1 MQTPRT
7 IRLVHVCFQNLIS
20 RAVISPLPPATS
32 YGFATSSSAMQTCFR
47 RTTTMLIT
55 STIRAPTA
63 NARSRPTIRLLS
75 GTSDSPSSSN
85 SSSSGVRNQTRCVAN
100 GCKQKRKHLAS
111 YRYTSRQDFE
121 SSPFI
126 TTQHRNMSSSVAAK
140 QGLVAVEEARRFMV
154 DCLVKS
160 KTPLAHAKQQADLLL
175 EADYRGHF
183 SHGMNRLEMYIN
195 DLHKNACSGEAVP
208 TVLNETPATA
218 WVDGNNG
225 LGAVVGNFCMD
236 LAIRKAKEVGVG
248 WVCAKRSNHYGIAG
262 WYTLRAMDS
271 GCIGMS
277 MTNTS
282 PLASP
287 TRSKEA
293 ALGTNPISVGAPG
306 KDGDGFV
313 LDMATTAVAVGKI
326 EMQRRKNE
334 PIPVGWAQGP
344 DGHPTTDASVAF
356 DTACLMPLGGTEVTS
371 GYKGY
376 GLGAMVEV
384 FCGILSGANYATK
397 IRKWTHAGADS
408 EADLGQCFVAINPAC
423 FAPGFEGRLSDMN
436 SILRNMPMTD
446 PNHPVLVA
454 GDPERMHMAKVDK
467 DGGLPYHVNQIKTC
481 TELSERLG
489 VKPIEVI

>member
-1 MQTPRT
+1 MQTTRT
-7 IRLVHVCFQNLIS
+7 VRLARACFQNLITTG
-20 RAVISPLPPATS
+20 APLTPLPS
-32 YGFATSSSAMQTCFR
+32 HGFATCDASSRIVQTPAHNT
-47 RTTTMLIT
+47 TTTMLTNVAVRLISVSEVTGT
-55 STIRAPTA
+55 STSSTNCADSCVWKQR
-63 NARSRPTIRLLS
+63 RPHLTS
-75 GTSDSPSSSN
+75 GRQVLDS
-85 SSSSGVRNQTRCVAN
+85 T
-100 GCKQKRKHLAS
+100 
-111 YRYTSRQDFE
+111 
-121 SSPFI
+121 PFI
-126 TTQHRNMSSSVAAK
+126 HTQQHRKMSSSVAAK

-154 DCLVKS
+154 DCLVKA
-160 KTPLAHAKQQADLLL
+160 KTPLAHAKQQADLLV

-195 DLHKNACSGEAVP
+195 DLHKNSCNGEAIP
-208 TVLNETPATA
+208 AVLNETPATA

-225 LGAVVGNFCMD
+225 LGAVVGNYCMD

-262 WYTLRAMDS
+262 WYTLRAMNA

-344 DGHPTTDASVAF
+344 DGHPTTDANVAF
-356 DTACLMPLGGTEVTS
+356 ETACLMPLGGTELTS

-384 FCGILSGANYATK
+384 FCGILAGSNYATK

-423 FAPGFEGRLSDMN
+423 FAPGFEGRLSDLN

-446 PNHPVLVA
+446 PDHPVLVA
-454 GDPERMHMAKVDK
+454 GDPERIHMAKVDK
-467 DGGLPYHVNQIKTC
+467 EGGLPYHVNQIKTC

-489 VKPIEVI
+489 VKPIEQ

>member
-1 MQTPRT
+1 M
-7 IRLVHVCFQNLIS
+7 
-20 RAVISPLPPATS
+20 
-32 YGFATSSSAMQTCFR
+32 SSSA
-47 RTTTMLIT
+47 
-55 STIRAPTA
+55 TA
-63 NARSRPTIRLLS
+63 
-75 GTSDSPSSSN
+75 
-85 SSSSGVRNQTRCVAN
+85 
-100 GCKQKRKHLAS
+100 
-111 YRYTSRQDFE
+111 
-121 SSPFI
+121 
-126 TTQHRNMSSSVAAK
+126 AAATK

-154 DCLVKS
+154 DCLVRS
-160 KTPLAHAKQQADLLL
+160 KTPLAHAKQQADLLV

-262 WYTLRAMDS
+262 WYTLRAMNA

-306 KDGDGFV
+306 KEGDGFV

-344 DGHPTTDASVAF
+344 DGHPTTDAGVAF
-356 DTACLMPLGGTEVTS
+356 DTACLMPLGGTELTS

-408 EADLGQCFVAINPAC
+408 EADLGQCFVAINPSC
-423 FAPGFEGRLSDMN
+423 FAPGFEGRLSDLN

-446 PNHPVLVA
+446 PEHPVLVA
-454 GDPERMHMAKVDK
+454 GDPERLHMAKVDR

-489 VKPIEVI
+489 VKPIECIRGVKVGYPLKLNIVEKKEVNADFNSEFITRMLPRLEWSAICAAAANIGSDIPSTMPTDILNDMETLQKLHHILLEVDVVEGTLECPETGRIFPINKGVPNMLLNEDEV

>member
-7 IRLVHVCFQNLIS
+7 VRLVHVCFQNLIS
-20 RAVISPLPPATS
+20 RAVISPLPPPAS
-32 YGFATSSSAMQTCFR
+32 YGFAPSSSAVQTSSR
-47 RTTTMLIT
+47 RTNTMLIT
-55 STIRAPTA
+55 STIRATTA
-63 NARSRPTIRLLS
+63 NARSRPIIRLLS
-75 GTSDSPSSSN
+75 ATTNSPLSSN
-85 SSSSGVRNQTRCVAN
+85 STSSGVQNQNRNVAN
-100 GCKQKRKHLAS
+100 DCKQKHKHLAS
-111 YRYTSRQDFE
+111 CPYTSRQDFE
-121 SSPFI
+121 TSPFI

-208 TVLNETPATA
+208 TILNETPATA

-423 FAPGFEGRLSDMN
+423 FAPGFEGRLSDLN

-489 VKPIEVI
+489 VKPIDVI

>member
-1 MQTPRT
+1 MALNWF
-7 IRLVHVCFQNLIS
+7 RL
-20 RAVISPLPPATS
+20 R
-32 YGFATSSSAMQTCFR
+32 Y
-47 RTTTMLIT
+47 
-55 STIRAPTA
+55 
-63 NARSRPTIRLLS
+63 RSRLLPGAVDTFLS
-75 GTSDSPSSSN
+75 
-85 SSSSGVRNQTRCVAN
+85 
-100 GCKQKRKHLAS
+100 H
-111 YRYTSRQDFE
+111 
-121 SSPFI
+121 SPFFHVQHQKQRSMS
-126 TTQHRNMSSSVAAK
+126 TTGAAK
-140 QGLVAVEEARRFMV
+140 KGLVAVEEARRFMV
-154 DCLVKS
+154 DCLIKS
-160 KTPLAHAKQQADLLL
+160 NTPPAHAKQQADLLV

-195 DLHKNACSGEAVP
+195 DLHKNACNGSAVP
-208 TVLNETPATA
+208 AVLNETPATA

-262 WYTLRAMDS
+262 WYTLRAMNA

-356 DTACLMPLGGTEVTS
+356 DTACLMPLGGTELTS

-384 FCGILSGANYATK
+384 FCGVLAGANYATK

-423 FAPGFEGRLSDMN
+423 FAPGFEGRLSDLTG
-436 SILRNMPMTD
+436 ILRNMPMTD

-454 GDPERMHMAKVDK
+454 GDPELHHMAMVDK
-467 DGGLPYHVNQIKTC
+467 EGGLAYHVNQIKTC
-481 TELSERLG
+481 SELSERLG

>member
-1 MQTPRT
+1 MHAPVR
-7 IRLVHVCFQNLIS
+7 RFVHNICFQNRIS
-20 RAVISPLPPATS
+20 RGTVVAIAIPLPPLRTS
-32 YGFATSSSAMQTCFR
+32 HGYATSSSIIVQTCASH
-47 RTTTMLIT
+47 RTTTTMIT
-55 STIRAPTA
+55 STIRLIRA
-63 NARSRPTIRLLS
+63 NVRSGPVAAARQLS
-75 GTSDSPSSSN
+75 STSSTVSPSDSLSTA
-85 SSSSGVRNQTRCVAN
+85 GVLQEQNQTN
-100 GCKQKRKHLAS
+100 GWKRFS
-111 YRYTSRQDFE
+111 NRQPNFDQ
-121 SSPFI
+121 SQRR
-126 TTQHRNMSSSVAAK
+126 TMSSSAAAK

-154 DCLVKS
+154 DCLVRS
-160 KTPLAHAKQQADLLL
+160 KTPLAHAKQQADLLV

-208 TVLNETPATA
+208 TILNETPATA

-262 WYTLRAMDS
+262 WYTLRAMNA

-306 KDGDGFV
+306 QDGDGFV

-408 EADLGQCFVAINPAC
+408 EADLGQCFVAINPGC
-423 FAPGFEGRLSDMN
+423 FAPGFEGRLSDLN

-454 GDPERMHMAKVDK
+454 GDPERLHMAKVDQE
-467 DGGLPYHVNQIKTC
+467 GGLPYHVNQIKTC
-481 TELSERLG
+481 TELSQRLG

>member
-1 MQTPRT
+1 MQAPP
-7 IRLVHVCFQNLIS
+7 VHRFVRICFQNRIS
-20 RAVISPLPPATS
+20 RGAVVAITTPLPPRTS
-32 YGFATSSSAMQTCFR
+32 HGYATSSSIIVQTCAFPYR
-47 RTTTMLIT
+47 NTTTTMIT
-55 STIRAPTA
+55 STARLFRANVRSGAVAARQLSTSSLSSTSSTA
-63 NARSRPTIRLLS
+63 GLLPETNRPKHWKHCGGS
-75 GTSDSPSSSN
+75 G
-85 SSSSGVRNQTRCVAN
+85 
-100 GCKQKRKHLAS
+100 
-111 YRYTSRQDFE
+111 
-121 SSPFI
+121 
-126 TTQHRNMSSSVAAK
+126 QHYFDQSQRRTMSSSAAAK
-140 QGLVAVEEARRFMV
+140 QGLVAVDEARRFMV
-154 DCLVKS
+154 DCLVRA
-160 KTPLAHAKQQADLLL
+160 KTPLAHAKQQADLLV

-262 WYTLRAMDS
+262 WYTLRAMNA

-344 DGHPTTDASVAF
+344 DGHPTTDACVAF
-356 DTACLMPLGGTEVTS
+356 DTACLMPLGGTELTS

-423 FAPGFEGRLSDMN
+423 FAPGFEGRLSDLN

-454 GDPERMHMAKVDK
+454 GDPERIHMAKVDQ

>member
-1 MQTPRT
+1 MQTP
-7 IRLVHVCFQNLIS
+7 VVSGS
-20 RAVISPLPPATS
+20 RFVRMYFKGLMARAECIAAPTQTPSS
-32 YGFATSSSAMQTCFR
+32 HGYATSSSMSIAQTSSR
-47 RTTTMLIT
+47 WVTTI
-55 STIRAPTA
+55 AA
-63 NARSRPTIRLLS
+63 PTIRRGMDGNAGAVRQLS
-75 GTSDSPSSSN
+75 AKASCSTLSSTSAIVGVEQQGSESHGWN
-85 SSSSGVRNQTRCVAN
+85 KRNHLCSGSTPFFYAQQQR
-100 GCKQKRKHLAS
+100 S
-111 YRYTSRQDFE
+111 MSTSG
-121 SSPFI
+121 
-126 TTQHRNMSSSVAAK
+126 AAK
-140 QGLVAVEEARRFMV
+140 KGLVPVEEARRFMV
-154 DCLVKS
+154 DCLVNS
-160 KTPLAHAKQQADLLL
+160 KTPLAHAKQQADLLV

-195 DLHKNACSGEAVP
+195 DLHKNACNGEAVP
-208 TVLNETPATA
+208 SVLNETPATA

-262 WYTLRAMDS
+262 WYTLRAMNA

-356 DTACLMPLGGTEVTS
+356 ETACLMPLGGTELTS

-384 FCGILSGANYATK
+384 FCGVLAGANYATK

-423 FAPGFEGRLSDMN
+423 FAPGFEGRLSDLT

-454 GDPERMHMAKVDK
+454 GDPELHHMAMVDRE
-467 DGGLPYHVNQIKTC
+467 GGLAYHVNQIKTC

-489 VKPIEVI
+489 VKPIAVI

>member
-1 MQTPRT
+1 MGTACKPVPLKKTPPSPVVRYLCPPSSSTLHART
-7 IRLVHVCFQNLIS
+7 ML
-20 RAVISPLPPATS
+20 AT
-32 YGFATSSSAMQTCFR
+32 TSSSLVSFLR
-47 RTTTMLIT
+47 
-55 STIRAPTA
+55 RAPTPQWHVSVGVA
-63 NARSRPTIRLLS
+63 QGMCARQIHTLLVLLEPVVPHQSVVGQRSWNTQKRKQYYQHRASS
-75 GTSDSPSSSN
+75 GTLGSN
-85 SSSSGVRNQTRCVAN
+85 SSRT
-100 GCKQKRKHLAS
+100 
-111 YRYTSRQDFE
+111 
-121 SSPFI
+121 
-126 TTQHRNMSSSVAAK
+126 MSVAASK
-140 QGLVAVEEARRFMV
+140 QGLVALEEARRFMV

-160 KTPLAHAKQQADLLL
+160 KTPLSHAQQQADLLA

-195 DLHKNACSGEAVP
+195 DLHKNACDGAAVP
-208 TVLNETPATA
+208 TILNETPATA

-236 LAIRKAKEVGVG
+236 LAIKKAKEVGVG

-262 WYTLRAMDS
+262 WYTLRAMKA

-293 ALGTNPISVGAPG
+293 ALGTNPISVGAPA

-334 PIPVGWAQGP
+334 PIPHGWAQGP

-356 DTACLMPLGGTEVTS
+356 DTACLMPLGGSELTS

-376 GLGAMVEV
+376 GLGAMVEM
-384 FCGILSGANYATK
+384 FCGVLAGANYATK

-423 FAPGFEGRLSDMN
+423 FAPGFEDRLSDMN
-436 SILRNMPMTD
+436 GILRNMPTTD
-446 PNHPVLVA
+446 PTLPVLVA
-454 GDPERMHMAKVDK
+454 GDPERHHMEKVDK
-467 DGGLPYHVNQIKTC
+467 DGGLAYHVNQIKTC

-489 VKPIEVI
+489 VKPIVLV

>member
-1 MQTPRT
+1 MSAPIVGLLRGTAKRLLVGPAAPTPPRGPGAVVRVTAATMTTPALEANSARWRLTAQIQGGRQPSNIADPSSDRT
-7 IRLVHVCFQNLIS
+7 LEEINHLRRSASARVGSFYHTQ
-20 RAVISPLPPATS
+20 RRTM
-32 YGFATSSSAMQTCFR
+32 SSAAT
-47 RTTTMLIT
+47 
-55 STIRAPTA
+55 
-63 NARSRPTIRLLS
+63 
-75 GTSDSPSSSN
+75 
-85 SSSSGVRNQTRCVAN
+85 
-100 GCKQKRKHLAS
+100 
-111 YRYTSRQDFE
+111 
-121 SSPFI
+121 
-126 TTQHRNMSSSVAAK
+126 K

-154 DCLVKS
+154 DCLVKA
-160 KTPLAHAKQQADLLL
+160 KTPLAHAKQQADLLT

-195 DLHKNACSGEAVP
+195 DLHKNACDGAAEP
-208 TVLNETPATA
+208 TILNETPATA

-236 LAIRKAKEVGVG
+236 LAIKKAKEVGVG

-262 WYTLRAMDS
+262 WYTMRAMNA

-293 ALGTNPISVGAPG
+293 ALGTNPISVGAPAL
-306 KDGDGFV
+306 DGDGFV

-356 DTACLMPLGGTEVTS
+356 DTACLMPVGGTELTS

-376 GLGAMVEV
+376 GLGAMVEM
-384 FCGILSGANYATK
+384 FCGVLAGANYATK

-423 FAPGFEGRLSDMN
+423 FAPGFEDRLSDMH

-446 PNHPVLVA
+446 PSHPVLVA
-454 GDPERMHMAKVDK
+454 GDPERIHMKKVDGE
-467 DGGLPYHVNQIKTC
+467 GGLAYHVNQIKTC

-489 VKPIEVI
+489 VKPIEVV

>member
-1 MQTPRT
+1 MHTPVRCFVHIGRFQNRISRGPLAAAATITTPPLLQPQSSHGYATSASSITVQTSASHRGTTMIAST
-7 IRLVHVCFQNLIS
+7 IRLA
-20 RAVISPLPPATS
+20 RANSASTPATPTLAGS
-32 YGFATSSSAMQTCFR
+32 LSTALRDKSNRKHCCWKQLSNGPTTFDHSQRRIMSSSA
-47 RTTTMLIT
+47 
-55 STIRAPTA
+55 
-63 NARSRPTIRLLS
+63 
-75 GTSDSPSSSN
+75 
-85 SSSSGVRNQTRCVAN
+85 
-100 GCKQKRKHLAS
+100 
-111 YRYTSRQDFE
+111 
-121 SSPFI
+121 
-126 TTQHRNMSSSVAAK
+126 AAAAATK

-154 DCLVKS
+154 DCLVRS
-160 KTPLAHAKQQADLLL
+160 KTPLAHAKQQADLLV

-262 WYTLRAMDS
+262 WYTLRAMNA

-344 DGHPTTDASVAF
+344 DGHPTTDAGVAF
-356 DTACLMPLGGTEVTS
+356 DTACLMPLGGTELTS

-408 EADLGQCFVAINPAC
+408 EADLGQCFVAINPSC
-423 FAPGFEGRLSDMN
+423 FAPGFEGRLSDLN

-446 PNHPVLVA
+446 PEHPVLVA
-454 GDPERMHMAKVDK
+454 GDPERLHMAKVDR

>member
-1 MQTPRT
+1 MQTARS
-7 IRLVHVCFQNLIS
+7 IRSVLVCFQNLIS
-20 RAVISPLPPATS
+20 RAAPTPPS
-32 YGFATSSSAMQTCFR
+32 SRRGFATSSSIVQTSSR
-47 RTTTMLIT
+47 STTTMMIT
-55 STIRAPTA
+55 STVRAIAA
-63 NARSRPTIRLLS
+63 NARTGLAIRQLS
-75 GTSDSPSSSN
+75 ATSDSTTASN
-85 SSSSGVRNQTRCVAN
+85 SLSSVVLVRNQ
-100 GCKQKRKHLAS
+100 KRKYLSNCRLA
-111 YRYTSRQDFE
+111 SRQDFE
-121 SSPFI
+121 PSPFAY
-126 TTQHRNMSSSVAAK
+126 TQHRNMSSSVAAK

-160 KTPLAHAKQQADLLL
+160 KTPVAHAKQQADLLL

-262 WYTLRAMDS
+262 WYTLRAMNS

-423 FAPGFEGRLSDMN
+423 FAPGFEGRLSDLN

-454 GDPERMHMAKVDK
+454 GDPERLHMAKVDK